1 MARIAP
7 PRHTHKY
14 PRIQH
19 PALARRVS
27 PSGARKK
34 QGCRGAG
41 AGKELRA
48 SLRRGR
54 SLAASGGTE
63 GALRR
68 FEAAVEIAPGDAEA
82 HHERADMLARQEKF
96 QEAYDSCAR
105 SAEIEPRAQTCANMA
120 MALTNLH
127 GLRNPGAERRR
138 RATDPADRAIG
149 TGEGYAYA
157 HFVKAY
163 LLLAAGREPETKER
177 IARAVSLDPGFARDS
192 TGEHLRAGR

>member
-1 MARIAP
+1 
-7 PRHTHKY
+7 
-14 PRIQH
+14 
-19 PALARRVS
+19 
-27 PSGARKK
+27 
-34 QGCRGAG
+34 
-41 AGKELRA
+41 
-48 SLRRGR
+48 
-54 SLAASGGTE
+54 
-63 GALRR
+63 
-68 FEAAVEIAPGDAEA
+68 
-82 HHERADMLARQEKF
+82 MLARQEKF

-157 HFVKAY
+157 HFVKAHP
-163 LLLAAGREPETKER
+163 LLAAGREPEAGER

-192 TGEHLRAGR
+192 TGEHLGARPSPAPARARRSRPRGRASRRGDRPARRWTP